1 MKIAIC
7 SGKIDAEIIG
17 GFLRDCLGGKETGI
31 VHYEYGSELLS
42 DFRTVKGCDAVYI
55 DGYLK
60 KMFGKDVAKSL
71 REKGYK
77 GRIFLIGE
85 DCPEATGSLTRP
97 LSKPDI
103 VSSVNII
110 KNAPEDGIYKMKHY
124 RGAVDVPY
132 GEIIYIESRNS
143 KCILKRTGGRE
154 YNIYKKLDDIEKELS
169 NPRFLR
175 CHQSYIVNM
184 DFVSEATDR
193 FLMKNG
199 EVVYIRNRDL
209 KAIKN
214 IYHNFSEK

>member
-1 MKIAIC
+1 MNTARNC
-7 SGKIDAEIIG
+7 
-17 GFLRDCLGGKETGI
+17 
-31 VHYEYGSELLS
+31 
-42 DFRTVKGCDAVYI
+42 FRTFGLVKGCDAVYI

-110 KNAPEDGIYKMKHY
+110 KNAPEDEIYKMKHY

-143 KCILKRTGGRE
+143 KCILKEPAAG
-154 YNIYKKLDDIEKELS
+154 NITSIKS
-169 NPRFLR
+169 W
-175 CHQSYIVNM
+175 
-184 DFVSEATDR
+184 TT
-193 FLMKNG
+193 
-199 EVVYIRNRDL
+199 L
-209 KAIKN
+209 KRS
-214 IYHNFSEK
+214 FQTRGF